1 ILLGHSNQKMTDIYN
16 DVRGKEWK
24 KLVI

>member
-1 ILLGHSNQKMTDIYN
+1 LLGHSNQKMTDIYN

>member
-1 ILLGHSNQKMTDIYN
+1 NQKMTDIYN

>member
-1 ILLGHSNQKMTDIYN
+1 QKMTDIYN